1 VSLGSEDPELLTIKA
16 QRKLHEADVIVHDRT
31 VPLAIL
37 EMARRDAVRNPVKG
51 ELYDGA
57 TDLLIAEASAGK
69 RVVRLSMNEPSL
81 EETVSVAAEGIAF
94 ETIPAVALPRP
105 ADIIAFP
112 VREDIRDDIL
122 KAAS

>member
-1 VSLGSEDPELLTIKA
+1 
-16 QRKLHEADVIVHDRT
+16 
-31 VPLAIL
+31 
-37 EMARRDAVRNPVKG
+37 MARRDAVRNPVKG